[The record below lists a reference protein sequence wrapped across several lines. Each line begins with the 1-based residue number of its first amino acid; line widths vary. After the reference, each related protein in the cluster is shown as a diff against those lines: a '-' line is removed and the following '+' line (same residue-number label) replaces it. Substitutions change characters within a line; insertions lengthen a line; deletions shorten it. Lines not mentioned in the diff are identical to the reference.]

1 MSQEEDKPVE
11 IESDESDQQN
21 NNQENDLAGLDNDDN
36 GNGGEAQI
44 AIEEDEQPG
53 ELEDVPQYML
63 QDDEEA

>member
-1 MSQEEDKPVE
+1 VSHEEDKPLE

-21 NNQENDLAGLDNDDN
+21 NNQENDLAGLENDDN

-53 ELEDVPQYML
+53 ELEDVP
-63 QDDEEA
+63 

>member
-1 MSQEEDKPVE
+1 MSHEEDKPLE

-21 NNQENDLAGLDNDDN
+21 NNQENDLAGLENDDN

-44 AIEEDEQPG
+44 VIEEDEQPG